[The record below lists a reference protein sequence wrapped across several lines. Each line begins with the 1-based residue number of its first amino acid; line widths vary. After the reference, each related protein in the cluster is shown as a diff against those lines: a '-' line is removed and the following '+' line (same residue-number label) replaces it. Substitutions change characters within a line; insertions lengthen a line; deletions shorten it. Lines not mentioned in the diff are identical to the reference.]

1 MGFIVLFD
9 TIHRL
14 HYIIL
19 ANFTFIYI
27 TFSKKF
33 SVLAK

>member
-1 MGFIVLFD
+1 MGCIAFFD
-9 TIHRL
+9 TIHKF
-14 HYIIL
+14 HYTIS